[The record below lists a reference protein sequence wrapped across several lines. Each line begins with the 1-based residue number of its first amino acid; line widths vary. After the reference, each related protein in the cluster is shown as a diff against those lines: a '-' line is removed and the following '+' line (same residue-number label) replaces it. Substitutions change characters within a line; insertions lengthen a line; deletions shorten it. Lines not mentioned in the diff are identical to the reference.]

1 MKFGFR
7 YTDFYFSPPS
17 FRLLKNTQ
25 NEIHFRM
32 WYKKLLAALQFCVG
46 KTLNNE
52 FSKEEKLIKILEDIA
67 TELKAAS
74 DAKRKVCKKI
84 LPLPSKF
91 L

>member
-17 FRLLKNTQ
+17 FRLLKNAQ
-25 NEIHFRM
+25 NEVHFRM

-67 TELKAAS
+67 TKLKAAS